1 MKIICYIIAT
11 TVITITIQSKVNAQ
25 EFNKVYYN
33 SNWVVTSIDS
43 ATFYRMSGF
52 NDQIPSFEGHTTD
65 YYLNNNQIEMIG
77 YYENGN
83 KNGEFNFYYP
93 NGNLRM
99 NINYNNNNRIGSWKE
114 FFQNGKLKT
123 NVIYQDNVEK
133 LMELNDSLG
142 NSLLEDTNVKYTYY
156 LKDFPDSPSN
166 LNSLEKNE
174 TDELIEIKGK
184 IVNNL
189 REGKWSVKMNR
200 KQYAS
205 MTYTQGILF
214 KGYFLTPGYYG
225 LQKNK
230 FTNNLA
236 FPLIEDPSKFIITEK
251 FFLEP
256 GALIKNNYLTEGLNL
271 YNSKSEEKVII
282 SKYDDL
288 VQYINENFTIQSS
301 KIEKIKINLKITN
314 GIITDV
320 STDPKLSNNS
330 MKYLKLIIDT
340 IEKIEFIT
348 DNVLVI
354 EYNVEDK

>member
-1 MKIICYIIAT
+1 MKIIYYIIIT
-11 TVITITIQSKVNAQ
+11 TTIAITIQTKVNAQ

-43 ATFYRMSGF
+43 ATYYRMSEF
-52 NDQIPSFEGHTTD
+52 NAQIPSFDGLTTD

-77 YYENGN
+77 FYENGN

-93 NGNLRM
+93 NGKLRM
-99 NINYNNNNRIGSWKE
+99 VINYNNNNKIGSWKE
-114 FFQNGKLKT
+114 FFQNGKVKT

-133 LMELNDSLG
+133 LLELNDSIG
-142 NSLLEDTNVKYTYY
+142 NSLLEKNNVKYTYY
-156 LKDFPDSPSN
+156 PKNLPGPSSN
-166 LNSLEKNE
+166 LNSLEKE
-174 TDELIEIKGK
+174 EIIEIKGK

-189 REGKWSVKMNR
+189 REGKWTVKKNR

-205 MTYTQGILF
+205 ITYKQGTII
-214 KGYFLTPGYYG
+214 KGYFLTNDYLGR
-225 LQKNK
+225 QKNK
-230 FTNNLA
+230 LTNNLA

-256 GALIKNNYLTEGLNL
+256 GTLIKNNYLTEGLNL
-271 YNSKSEEKVII
+271 YNSKSKEKVII

-288 VQYINENFTIQSS
+288 VQFIKENFSIQSS
-301 KIEKIKINLKITN
+301 KFEKIKINLKITN
-314 GIITDV
+314 GIITEV

-330 MKYLKLIIDT
+330 MNYLKLIIGT

-354 EYNVEDK
+354 EYNVENK